1 METTWTKEEFKAYLL
16 LFAAHANFEES
27 NAELKFIKTR
37 VGAKNLAHVHDEF
50 DADNDYQQLQKI
62 TATVTRLGY
71 KKDDIENLLLDVKAL
86 FISDG
91 EIDILE
97 ENLFRGLRH
106 VLIS

>member
-1 METTWTKEEFKAYLL
+1 MKTNWTKEEFKAYLL
-16 LFAAHANFEES
+16 LFAAHANFSE
-27 NAELKFIKTR
+27 NKAELNFIKTR
-37 VGAKNLAHVHDEF
+37 VGAKNLAHIHDEF
-50 DADNDYQQLQKI
+50 DADNDYQQIQKI
-62 TATVTRLGY
+62 ESTVDRLGY

-106 VLIS
+106 ILIS